1 MKKITFIFALLC
13 SISALYAEAQHGVIY
28 VKPGATGTGA
38 SWSDALGNIQEA
50 LTAAKTDP
58 AARKD
63 VWVAAG
69 EFEITTVISLLD
81 SVNVYGSFAGTEN
94 AVSERA
100 KVAGGKAWE
109 FSNPTILKGNGA
121 RLVQAGGHFDMETV
135 VDGFIMQD
143 GNGIGSALSASGGAV
158 VVRGN
163 VVFQHCI
170 MRNNVA
176 SGSGAGGAAIMTG
189 GTIRYCLIEN
199 NTQSGGANGGG
210 AIFSNPPAGYPSYIE
225 HSEIRG
231 NSTTI
236 RGAGLGIQGAE
247 MTYVSA
253 VKIYNN
259 VAVDGTTPK
268 PGAAIYTNSANNRI
282 INSLIYNNTGATTVY
297 FNGGNLLN
305 NAIVKNIGG
314 LYGAGNV
321 INMTNNIVW
330 ACFTDAT
337 LVTPTSI
344 TGAANSNST
353 IHNNA
358 TYNPLPT
365 DKSWNLAD
373 NVLLSSNISNGDV
386 TEPVAGTLGSGPK
399 FNKVSSFVGASTAA
413 EHLLN
418 LDSVN
423 WSINGASPLVNIGKT
438 VATVTDDYAGLPR
451 PQGYPQAEAKYD
463 IGAYELPYYI
473 VVAGEGDT
481 GNGYIY
487 SALGEILTKDYT
499 YGYAKGSK
507 LELFFEPKSGY
518 EMERAYYTVSND
530 GGLTFTGNQVD
541 FKNDIDQD
549 GFWSVAVNNSFK
561 VNIVWRS
568 LTSVKSLS
576 DAGIN
581 CFGKEGGI
589 QINGIPSAQEI
600 SIYNASGMKVK
611 TITTNNSDAF
621 VSLTQGIYLVKM
633 NEGVQKVFVK

>member
-1 MKKITFIFALLC
+1 MKKIILSLALIASMSVFA
-13 SISALYAEAQHGVIY
+13 EPQHGVIY

-50 LTAAKTDP
+50 LSAAKTDP

-63 VWVAAG
+63 VWVAGG
-69 EFEITTVISLLD
+69 EFEITTVISLQD
-81 SVNVYGSFAGTEN
+81 SVNVYGSFAGTETS
-94 AVSERA
+94 VSERA

-109 FSNPTILKGNGA
+109 FSNPTILKGNGS

-143 GNGIGSALSASGGAV
+143 GNGIGSALSSSGGAV

-163 VVFQHCI
+163 VVYQHCI
-170 MRNNVA
+170 MRNNAA

-210 AIFSNPPAGYPSYIE
+210 GIFSNPPAGYPSYIE

-231 NSTTI
+231 NSSTI
-236 RGAGLGIQGAE
+236 RGAGLGIQGGE
-247 MTYVSA
+247 MTYVSS

-259 VAVDGTTPK
+259 MAVDGTTPK
-268 PGAAIYTNSANNRI
+268 PGAGIYTNSANNRI
-282 INSLIYNNTGATTVY
+282 INSLIYNNTGATTIY

-337 LVTPTSI
+337 LATPTSI
-344 TGAANSNST
+344 TGAANSYST

-365 DKSWNLAD
+365 DKSWKLEE

-386 TEPVAGTLGSGPK
+386 TEPAAGTLGSGPK
-399 FNKVSSFVGASTAA
+399 FIKVSSFVGASTAP

-438 VATVTDDYAGLPR
+438 IEVVTDDHAGLPR
-451 PQGYPQAEAKYD
+451 PQGYPQTEAKYD

-473 VVAGEGDT
+473 VVAGEGET
-481 GNGYIY
+481 GNGYVY
-487 SALGEILTKDYT
+487 SSLGEILEKDYT

-507 LELFFEPKSGY
+507 LELFFEPKAGY
-518 EMERAYYTVSND
+518 EMERAYYTISND
-530 GGLTFTGNQVD
+530 GGLTFTGSEVD
-541 FKNDIDQD
+541 FINDIDQD
-549 GFWSVAVNNSFK
+549 GFWSVTVNNSFK
-561 VNIVWRS
+561 VTIVWRS
-568 LTSVKSLS
+568 LTAVNSLT
-576 DAGIN
+576 DAGII
-581 CFGKEGGI
+581 CYGKQGGI
-589 QINGIPSAQEI
+589 QINKIPGAQVIQIFNVTGLMEKNI
-600 SIYNASGMKVK
+600 
-611 TITTNNSDAF
+611 ITNSSEVF
-621 VSLTQGIYLVKM
+621 IPMHQGLYLVKI
-633 NEGVQKVFVK
+633 NKGVQKVIVK

>member
-1 MKKITFIFALLC
+1 MKKILLSLALITSMSVFA
-13 SISALYAEAQHGVIY
+13 EPQNGVIY

-38 SWSDALGNIQEA
+38 SWNDALGNIQEA
-50 LTAAKTDP
+50 LTAAKINS

-69 EFEITTVISLLD
+69 EFEITTVVSLQD
-81 SVNVYGSFAGTEN
+81 SVNVYGSFAGTES

-109 FSNPTILKGNGA
+109 FANPTILKGKGA
-121 RLVQAGGHFDMETV
+121 RLMQAGGHFDMETI

-158 VVRGN
+158 VVRGK

-170 MRNNVA
+170 MRNNA
-176 SGSGAGGAAIMTG
+176 ATGSGAGGAAIMTG

-210 AIFSNPPAGYPSYIE
+210 GIFSNPPAGYPSYIE
-225 HSEIRG
+225 HCEVRR
-231 NSTTI
+231 NSSTI

-247 MTYVSA
+247 MTYVSS

-268 PGAAIYTNSANNRI
+268 PGAGIYTNSSTNRI
-282 INSLIYNNTGATTVY
+282 INSLIYNNTGATSVY

-305 NAIVKNIGG
+305 NTIVKNIGG
-314 LYGAGNV
+314 IYGAANA

-337 LVTPTSI
+337 LATATSI
-344 TGAANSNST
+344 SGAANSNSS

-365 DKSWNLAD
+365 DKNWNLAD
-373 NVLLSSNISNGDV
+373 NVLFSSNISNGDV
-386 TEPVAGTLGSGPK
+386 TEPAAGTLGSGPK
-399 FNKVSSFVGASTAA
+399 FNKVSSFVGASTAP

-438 VATVTDDYAGLPR
+438 VAAVTDDYTGLPR

-473 VVAGEGDT
+473 VVAGEGDS

-487 SALGEILTKDYT
+487 SGLGEILAKNYT

-507 LELFFEPKSGY
+507 LELFFEPKKNY
-518 EMERAYYTVSND
+518 EIERAYYTVSND
-530 GGLTFTGNQVD
+530 GGLTFTGKEVD
-541 FKNDIDQD
+541 FKTEIDKD

-561 VNIVWRS
+561 VSVVWRS
-568 LTSVKSLS
+568 LTAVNSLT
-576 DAGIN
+576 DAGII
-581 CFGKEGGI
+581 CYGKQGGI
-589 QINGIPSAQEI
+589 QINEI
-600 SIYNASGMKVK
+600 EGTQKINIFNSSGMMVK
-611 TITTNNSDAF
+611 SIDNNTSEVF
-621 VSLTQGIYLVKM
+621 IPMHQGFYLVKI
-633 NEGVQKVFVK
+633 NDGVQKVIVK

>member
-1 MKKITFIFALLC
+1 MKKILLSLALITSMSVFA
-13 SISALYAEAQHGVIY
+13 EPQNGVIY

-38 SWSDALGNIQEA
+38 SWNDALGNIQEA
-50 LTAAKTDP
+50 LTAAKINS

-69 EFEITTVISLLD
+69 EFEITTVVSLQD
-81 SVNVYGSFAGTEN
+81 SVNVYGSFAGTES

-109 FSNPTILKGNGA
+109 FANPTILKGKGA
-121 RLVQAGGHFDMETV
+121 RLMQAGGHFDMETI

-158 VVRGN
+158 VVRGK

-170 MRNNVA
+170 MRNNA
-176 SGSGAGGAAIMTG
+176 ATGSGAGGAAIMTG

-210 AIFSNPPAGYPSYIE
+210 GIFSNPPAGYPSYIE
-225 HSEIRG
+225 HCEVRR
-231 NSTTI
+231 NSSTI

-247 MTYVSA
+247 MTYVSS

-268 PGAAIYTNSANNRI
+268 PGAGIYTNSSTNRI
-282 INSLIYNNTGATTVY
+282 INSLIYNNTGATSVY

-305 NAIVKNIGG
+305 NTIVKNIGG
-314 LYGAGNV
+314 IYGAANA

-337 LVTPTSI
+337 LATATSI
-344 TGAANSNST
+344 SGAANSNSS

-365 DKSWNLAD
+365 DKNWNLAD
-373 NVLLSSNISNGDV
+373 NVLFSSNISNGDV
-386 TEPVAGTLGSGPK
+386 TEPAAGTLGSGPK
-399 FNKVSSFVGASTAA
+399 FNKVSSFVGASTAP

-438 VATVTDDYAGLPR
+438 VAAVTDDYTGLPR

-473 VVAGEGDT
+473 IVAGEGDS

-487 SALGEILTKDYT
+487 SGLGEILAKNYT

-507 LELFFEPKSGY
+507 LELFFEPKKNY
-518 EMERAYYTVSND
+518 EIERAYYTVSND
-530 GGLTFTGNQVD
+530 GGLTFTGKEVD
-541 FKNDIDQD
+541 FKTEIDKD

-561 VNIVWRS
+561 VSVVWRS
-568 LTSVKSLS
+568 LTAVNSLT
-576 DAGIN
+576 DAGII
-581 CFGKEGGI
+581 CYGKQGGI
-589 QINGIPSAQEI
+589 QINEI
-600 SIYNASGMKVK
+600 EGTQKINIFNSSGMMVK
-611 TITTNNSDAF
+611 SIDNNTSEVF
-621 VSLTQGIYLVKM
+621 IPMHQGFYLVKI
-633 NEGVQKVFVK
+633 NDGVQKVIVK